1 MTTILLLATLAV
13 FYIWLKVRVGLLANE
28 IDRLQQYRMQL
39 VQENNQLKAQVM
51 NLASYERITKL
62 AQEKLNLAFVQ
73 QEIISTQPVAP
84 QKQTNRPDSLRDD
97 YRK

>member
-1 MTTILLLATLAV
+1 MTIIFALATLAV

-28 IDRLQQYRMQL
+28 RDRLQQYRLQL

-62 AQEKLNLAFVQ
+62 AQEKLNLAFVR
-73 QEIISTQPVAP
+73 QEIISTQPTAP
-84 QKQTNRPDSLRDD
+84 QKRTHRPDSLRGD